1 MLEMQKDVIRRIV
14 REVFEQGNVEVV
26 DELLAEDFVDHS
38 LQHARFFSAA
48 SDREGFKQMA
58 LMARNGLS
66 GLKAELDLV
75 VAEGDLVAA
84 RVLATGVHDG
94 PLMGVP
100 PTGKP
105 VDLADF
111 HYFRFKNGKVSEH
124 WNQFNALEV
133 MQQLGVVPQP

>member
-38 LQHARFFSAA
+38 LQHARFFSTA